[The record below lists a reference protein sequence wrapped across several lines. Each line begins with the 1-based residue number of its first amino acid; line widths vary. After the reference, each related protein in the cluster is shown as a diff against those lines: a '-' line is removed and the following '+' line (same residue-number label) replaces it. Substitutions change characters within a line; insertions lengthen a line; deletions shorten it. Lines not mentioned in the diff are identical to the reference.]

1 MSAPGLDCLLF
12 LEARWSISGVS
23 LLNITHFNSAGNW
36 WDAEG
41 AAEETARPHLLSWV
55 SCLWWGD
62 SCSNPLLMEAL
73 RKEIPDYLGIFPKH
87 RTPLYGT
94 PRSKK
99 KKGLLCK
106 FWYVVK
112 VILGHLVTN
121 KKNCSHKYNMTLW
134 TNPTGENSIQ
144 AKWEIGKTAPAN
156 MISLWEQIQM
166 WKWPPA
172 EIRNGRRTCLVI
184 QLGNCGIFRTLFC
197 RICILRHGRGQFT
210 ITCHRC
216 SAIFLQDQP
225 LFSNFPLFEVLE
237 TQLTF
242 KSVGEPD

>member
-1 MSAPGLDCLLF
+1 MRWFKYVECSCFPGIMRI
-12 LEARWSISGVS
+12 A
-23 LLNITHFNSAGNW
+23 
-36 WDAEG
+36 
-41 AAEETARPHLLSWV
+41 
-55 SCLWWGD
+55 
-62 SCSNPLLMEAL
+62 
-73 RKEIPDYLGIFPKH
+73 
-87 RTPLYGT
+87 
-94 PRSKK
+94 
-99 KKGLLCK
+99 
-106 FWYVVK
+106 
-112 VILGHLVTN
+112 LVTN

-197 RICILRHGRGQFT
+197 RICILRHGWGQFT

-242 KSVGEPD
+242 KSVGEPGYLPSHFLIKCQQNKKFAPSRCI

>member
-1 MSAPGLDCLLF
+1 
-12 LEARWSISGVS
+12 
-23 LLNITHFNSAGNW
+23 
-36 WDAEG
+36 
-41 AAEETARPHLLSWV
+41 
-55 SCLWWGD
+55 
-62 SCSNPLLMEAL
+62 
-73 RKEIPDYLGIFPKH
+73 
-87 RTPLYGT
+87 
-94 PRSKK
+94 
-99 KKGLLCK
+99 
-106 FWYVVK
+106 
-112 VILGHLVTN
+112 
-121 KKNCSHKYNMTLW
+121 MTLW

-197 RICILRHGRGQFT
+197 RICILRHGWGQFT

-242 KSVGEPD
+242 KSVGEPDYSAVSRDTGWQPSCRPHQPHIAFLLQLSVASLFTLDTFDHRPARKRNFDQLPYHTYYCYCENTTLRKNWEYQW

>member
-1 MSAPGLDCLLF
+1 
-12 LEARWSISGVS
+12 
-23 LLNITHFNSAGNW
+23 
-36 WDAEG
+36 
-41 AAEETARPHLLSWV
+41 
-55 SCLWWGD
+55 
-62 SCSNPLLMEAL
+62 
-73 RKEIPDYLGIFPKH
+73 
-87 RTPLYGT
+87 
-94 PRSKK
+94 
-99 KKGLLCK
+99 
-106 FWYVVK
+106 
-112 VILGHLVTN
+112 
-121 KKNCSHKYNMTLW
+121 MTLW

-172 EIRNGRRTCLVI
+172 EIWNGRRTCLVI
-184 QLGNCGIFRTLFC
+184 QLGNCDIFRTLFC
-197 RICILRHGRGQFT
+197 RICILRHGWGQFT

-242 KSVGEPD
+242 KSVGEPDYSKGHEYPSALTFKFHDEEDDWMIIWWWQIHVLGSHGFSRIPKVHFSDLARCIFQMKQDVFLRCSKMYFSDMINFEAQLRFGNERSYLGPNTFAPKLTRLRHLPSFCRLTSVCKLYFLVSWRPGRFC

>member
-1 MSAPGLDCLLF
+1 
-12 LEARWSISGVS
+12 
-23 LLNITHFNSAGNW
+23 
-36 WDAEG
+36 
-41 AAEETARPHLLSWV
+41 
-55 SCLWWGD
+55 
-62 SCSNPLLMEAL
+62 
-73 RKEIPDYLGIFPKH
+73 
-87 RTPLYGT
+87 
-94 PRSKK
+94 
-99 KKGLLCK
+99 
-106 FWYVVK
+106 
-112 VILGHLVTN
+112 
-121 KKNCSHKYNMTLW
+121 MTLW

-184 QLGNCGIFRTLFC
+184 QLGNCGIFRTFFC
-197 RICILRHGRGQFT
+197 RICILRHGWGQFT

-242 KSVGEPD
+242 KSVGEPDYVTWYYQVFKESFQKRLWSPSVANQYHGLAIHFQPGKYYREESQQIGDGRHWKKQRCF

>member
-1 MSAPGLDCLLF
+1 MRIA
-12 LEARWSISGVS
+12 
-23 LLNITHFNSAGNW
+23 
-36 WDAEG
+36 
-41 AAEETARPHLLSWV
+41 
-55 SCLWWGD
+55 
-62 SCSNPLLMEAL
+62 
-73 RKEIPDYLGIFPKH
+73 
-87 RTPLYGT
+87 
-94 PRSKK
+94 
-99 KKGLLCK
+99 
-106 FWYVVK
+106 
-112 VILGHLVTN
+112 LVTN
-121 KKNCSHKYNMTLW
+121 KKICSHKYNMTLW

-197 RICILRHGRGQFT
+197 RICILRHGWGQFT

-242 KSVGEPD
+242 KSVGEPDYAPPSYFHLFQLLLDNRGHSFKTSTEQTRFLTYSAPDLICVFCGLSWLHFEVYICVTVTRYTWTLGTCCLD

>member
-1 MSAPGLDCLLF
+1 
-12 LEARWSISGVS
+12 
-23 LLNITHFNSAGNW
+23 
-36 WDAEG
+36 
-41 AAEETARPHLLSWV
+41 
-55 SCLWWGD
+55 
-62 SCSNPLLMEAL
+62 
-73 RKEIPDYLGIFPKH
+73 
-87 RTPLYGT
+87 
-94 PRSKK
+94 
-99 KKGLLCK
+99 
-106 FWYVVK
+106 
-112 VILGHLVTN
+112 
-121 KKNCSHKYNMTLW
+121 MTLW

-172 EIRNGRRTCLVI
+172 EIWNGRRTCLVI
-184 QLGNCGIFRTLFC
+184 QLGNCDIFRTLFC

-242 KSVGEPD
+242 KSVGEPDYLCVTWLNFILRPLHFVKPTPLYFHSSEKFT